1 MADDYKKYEE
11 DVKKITKKNERY
23 LKAFENWLVDKNL
36 SEKTIRNHVENA
48 DLYINNYLTY
58 YDANKMEE
66 GTSMVYSFLDDWF
79 IRKCLWSSVASI
91 KATAASIKK
100 FYQCMCELGF
110 VKKDDYD
117 MLCHVIKENMDVFI
131 DSYEEFYGDDEDD
144 FWF

>member
-11 DVKKITKKNERY
+11 DVKKITKKNEKY

-91 KATAASIKK
+91 KSTAASIKK
-100 FYQCMCELGF
+100 FY
-110 VKKDDYD
+110 
-117 MLCHVIKENMDVFI
+117 
-131 DSYEEFYGDDEDD
+131 
-144 FWF
+144 